1 MSTESNSIRSDP
13 LYRVFCPLTG
23 LPARL
28 VRRGHGS
35 FLTLEFGAPHLRI
48 REPEVASPDMDEQV
62 AALLRRRK
70 VTPRG
75 EWHLWIYCCHWRVF
89 SGGEEIAWSEASDK
103 EIGAAI
109 KALDGQV
116 LIAVEA
122 APAQGTSVFKFDQG
136 ATLQTWPY
144 GIGGDTQW
152 MLYMPSGDVFSYR
165 EDGSHSVG
173 PGSQHPDQLVWQPL
187 RPNPTA

>member
-1 MSTESNSIRSDP
+1 MRRSERSWRNALRCFAVRAAQTSGNRVTSRRRFGRSRIDDPSCLLRLFRLYSEPGHRGVKLSGMSTESNSIRSDP

-70 VTPRG
+70 VTPPG
-75 EWHLWIYCCHWRVF
+75 RV
-89 SGGEEIAWSEASDK
+89 AS
-103 EIGAAI
+103 
-109 KALDGQV
+109 L
-116 LIAVEA
+116 
-122 APAQGTSVFKFDQG
+122 
-136 ATLQTWPY
+136 
-144 GIGGDTQW
+144 
-152 MLYMPSGDVFSYR
+152 
-165 EDGSHSVG
+165 
-173 PGSQHPDQLVWQPL
+173 
-187 RPNPTA
+187 